1 MATALETPPA
11 KVKNM
16 ILDEIVEAKA
26 EELAGRK
33 QTVPLTA
40 LQELIRVQFFEEP
53 DFTTALKG
61 DGVRLIAEVKKA
73 SPSRG
78 VICPSFDPIELA
90 RIYARSGA
98 SAISV
103 LTEERYFGGSLEHL
117 SAISQEMERLGVG
130 GVEFDQKERII
141 PVLRKDFIFDPYQ
154 VYESRT
160 YGAAALLLIVAILSD
175 SQLAELLALSHEL
188 GMKCLV
194 EVHDEAEMERAV
206 MSGAQ
211 IIGINNRDLRTFTID
226 LETTRRL
233 RPLIPQDRIVVSESG
248 IKDRVDVQKLQ
259 QWGVDAML
267 VGEALVAA
275 GDVAEKVREL
285 S

>member
-1 MATALETPPA
+1 
-11 KVKNM
+11 M
-16 ILDEIVEAKA
+16 ILDEIVEAKI
-26 EELAGRK
+26 EELAERK
-33 QTVPLTA
+33 QTVPLTS

-53 DFTTALKG
+53 DFTAALKG

-78 VICPSFDPIELA
+78 VICPNFDPIELA
-90 RIYARSGA
+90 RIYAQSGA

-194 EVHDEAEMERAV
+194 ETHNEAEMERAV

-248 IKDRVDVQKLQ
+248 IKDRGDVQKLQ

>member
-1 MATALETPPA
+1 MATALKTPPA
-11 KVKNM
+11 KIENM
-16 ILDEIVEAKA
+16 ILDDIVEAKT
-26 EELAGRK
+26 EELAERK

-40 LQELIRVQFFEEP
+40 LQERIRIQFFREP

-61 DGVRLIAEVKKA
+61 DSVRLIAEVKKA

-78 VICPSFDPIELA
+78 VICPNFDPIELA
-90 RIYARSGA
+90 RTYAHSGA

-117 SAISQEMERLGVG
+117 SAISQEMEKLRVG
-130 GVEFDQKERII
+130 GAEVDRKERII

-154 VYESRT
+154 VYESKA
-160 YGAAALLLIVAILSD
+160 YGAAALLLIVTILSNN
-175 SQLAELLALSHEL
+175 QLTELLTLSHEL

-194 EVHDEAEMERAV
+194 EVHNEAEMERAV

-211 IIGINNRDLRTFTID
+211 IIGINNRDLKTFAID

-248 IKDRVDVQKLQ
+248 IKDRGDVQKLQ

-285 S
+285 L

>member
-1 MATALETPPA
+1 METPPA

-53 DFTTALKG
+53 DFTAALKG

-90 RIYARSGA
+90 RTYARSGA

-194 EVHDEAEMERAV
+194 EAHNEAEMERAV

-211 IIGINNRDLRTFTID
+211 IIGINNRDLKTFTID

>member
-1 MATALETPPA
+1 MATALKTPPA
-11 KVKNM
+11 KIENM
-16 ILDEIVEAKA
+16 ILDDIVDTKT

-33 QTVPLTA
+33 QTVPLTT
-40 LQELIRVQFFEEP
+40 LQERIRIQFFKEP

-61 DGVRLIAEVKKA
+61 DSVRLIAEVKKA

-78 VICPSFDPIELA
+78 VICPNFDPIELA
-90 RIYARSGA
+90 RTYAHSGA

-103 LTEERYFGGSLEHL
+103 LTEQRYFGGSLEHL
-117 SAISQEMERLGVG
+117 SAISQEMEKLRVG
-130 GVEFDQKERII
+130 GAEVDENGRKI

-154 VYESRT
+154 VYESKA

-175 SQLAELLALSHEL
+175 NQLTELLTLSHEL

-194 EVHDEAEMERAV
+194 EVHNEAEMERAI

-211 IIGINNRDLRTFTID
+211 IIGINNRDLKTFAID

-233 RPLIPQDRIVVSESG
+233 RPLIPQDRIVISESG
-248 IKDRVDVQKLQ
+248 IKNRGDVQKLQ

-267 VGEALVAA
+267 VGEALVTA

-285 S
+285 L

>member
-1 MATALETPPA
+1 METPPA

-53 DFTTALKG
+53 DFTAALKG

-194 EVHDEAEMERAV
+194 EAHNEAEMERAV

-211 IIGINNRDLRTFTID
+211 IIGINNRDLKTFTID

-248 IKDRVDVQKLQ
+248 IKDRGDVQKLQ